1 MMLKNWEFGT
11 WGLPYYQMYSDEY
24 GETEAKCIALVDIK
38 FHSIPNPTSSML
50 HCDLYIFNL
59 QKNIC
64 DGWYT
69 NGGDGL
75 VYASLTNDLCMGAA
89 RLCGRKVGMGARVMV
104 WVASY
109 WPSILCPCH
118 SYQVH
123 PYPSCNIWSS
133 LRILALHD
141 DASGCNRNLTL
152 TTSGLFT
159 YYVICQWVS
168 HSQPLP
174 LVTNCTTPL
183 SFPHHWKDESSII
196 TRLERGFGQEV
207 VGQHK
212 TLRPSCVI
220 FGRYLYVGNVDEIFI
235 LICIRIFAWTAYSR
249 MHGHP

>member
-1 MMLKNWEFGT
+1 MRASILSDVFWWIWRNRGKMYCTCWYPVFIQYQTLLVVCCTAINIYLIYKKKHLWWLIYKWRGWFGVCLT
-11 WGLPYYQMYSDEY
+11 DKRSVY
-24 GETEAKCIALVDIK
+24 GGCLAVW
-38 FHSIPNPTSSML
+38 
-50 HCDLYIFNL
+50 
-59 QKNIC
+59 QQ
-64 DGWYT
+64 
-69 NGGDGL
+69 
-75 VYASLTNDLCMGAA
+75 
-89 RLCGRKVGMGARVMV
+89 GRKVGMGARVMV

-152 TTSGLFT
+152 TTSGWFT
-159 YYVICQWVS
+159 YYVICQCWGVS

-196 TRLERGFGQEV
+196 TRLERGFGS
-207 VGQHK
+207 
-212 TLRPSCVI
+212 T
-220 FGRYLYVGNVDEIFI
+220 
-235 LICIRIFAWTAYSR
+235 
-249 MHGHP
+249 